1 MFDLLITHGEY
12 NMLNK
17 IMCKLNNFKKDE
29 SGASAIEYAV
39 MAALLVVIIVF
50 GINLLGSSD
59 NEATGLGGAFKSIT
73 NEMPT
78 PDAAPAP

>member
-1 MFDLLITHGEY
+1 MFDLLINHGEY
-12 NMLNK
+12 IMLNK

-50 GINLLGSSD
+50 GVNLLGSGTSESKGIGNALGKIGD
-59 NEATGLGGAFKSIT
+59 KLEATTLT
-73 NEMPT
+73 T
-78 PDAAPAP
+78 P

>member
-1 MFDLLITHGEY
+1 
-12 NMLNK
+12 MLNK

-50 GINLLGSSD
+50 GISLLGD
-59 NEATGLGGAFKSIT
+59 GEGGETGGLDGAFQGIVD
-73 NEMPT
+73 ELPQ
-78 PDAAPAP
+78 PAAGG

>member
-1 MFDLLITHGEY
+1 MFDLLINHGEY

-50 GINLLGSSD
+50 GISLLGSGESGST
-59 NEATGLGGAFKSIT
+59 TGIDGAFT
-73 NEMPT
+73 NIANTLTGTTE
-78 PDAAPAP
+78 